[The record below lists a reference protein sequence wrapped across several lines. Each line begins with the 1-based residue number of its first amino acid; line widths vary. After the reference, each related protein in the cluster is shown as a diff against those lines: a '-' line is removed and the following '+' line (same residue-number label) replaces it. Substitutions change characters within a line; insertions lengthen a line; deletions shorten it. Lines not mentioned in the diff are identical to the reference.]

1 MDTQNYLV
9 KTLSKLRD
17 INGSELKYSPGY
29 EVKKIPTLKKG
40 VYRKASPMLSVRY
53 RQYSSI
59 LDATHGDWLSISEME
74 DLWLP
79 YKQIS
84 DERISGIK
92 RSLRSNIKEWD
103 NNAGSIFQ
111 HDRLSLFAGSAYTYE
126 QVYLLWL
133 DDYIEPQIWVYD
145 ANGNSRFD
153 NLDDYLIAFLKGNSY
168 EHSKPMIW

>member
-1 MDTQNYLV
+1 MNTQNYLEN
-9 KTLSKLRD
+9 TLLKLRN
-17 INGSELKYSPGY
+17 INSAKLEYQTGY
-29 EVKKIPTLKKG
+29 EIKKIPTLRKG
-40 VYRKASPMLSVRY
+40 VYRNISPMLSVRY

-59 LDATHGDWLSISEME
+59 LDATHGDWLSINEME
-74 DLWLP
+74 NLWLP
-79 YKQIS
+79 YKQIN
-84 DERISGIK
+84 DERIRGIK
-92 RSLRSNIKEWD
+92 RSLNSNIKEWD

-153 NLDDYLIAFLKGNSY
+153 TFDDYLIAFLTGNSY